1 MSRRSRSPHSAASGP
16 IPEPLAALRPLFE
29 QGLLRQR
36 QPLWRRWQQLVE
48 AARRGE
54 AIDEAVAQL
63 HEQLRQSV
71 DAVAQRLQVR
81 PAIDYPEEL
90 PVSARRDDIA
100 AAIRD
105 HQVVVIAGETGSG
118 KTTQI
123 PKICLELGRG
133 ARGLIGHT
141 QPRRLAARSVA
152 QRIADELKSPLG
164 QAVGCQVRFSDQTS
178 EASYIKLMTDG
189 ILLAEIQQD
198 RFLSRY
204 DTLII
209 DEAHERSLNI
219 DFLLGYL
226 KQLLPR
232 RPDLKLIITSAT
244 IDVAS
249 FSRHFNDA
257 PVIEVSGRTFPVEV
271 HYRPIDE
278 LVAENDLPAAIE
290 AALAELVAAE
300 HGLKGD
306 VLVFLPGER
315 EIRETALQLRKS
327 ELRHLDVI
335 PLYARLSLNEQQR
348 VFDLGKRRGIRVVL
362 ATNVAE
368 TSLTVPGI
376 RYVIDSG
383 LARISRYSFRSK
395 LQRLPIEPVSQASA
409 NQRMGRCGRVGPG
422 ICVRL
427 YSETDFQGR
436 PLFTDAEILR
446 TNLASVILQ
455 LLALRLGDIDS
466 FPFLDKPDPRQ
477 IGDGFTLLDELGA
490 VDDQRQLTAD
500 GRLLARLPV
509 DPRIGRMLLEA
520 TKRGA
525 LREVLTIASA
535 LSVQDP
541 RERPADRQQA
551 ADEQHKRFAHPESD
565 FLAFVSLWDYVEQQR
580 QALSQNQWRKQCE
593 REFLNFMRL
602 REWRD
607 VHHQLR
613 VATQEL
619 GWRENQ
625 EPATVEGVHR
635 ALLAGLL
642 SHVATLDENREYLG
656 TRNRKFRIFPGSAL
670 AKKPPKWI
678 VAGEIVE
685 TTQVFARNVAKI
697 EPGWVLGINDRLL
710 KRRHSEPAWHAK
722 SGRVTALETVTLY
735 GLVISDRERIHFG
748 PVDPVL
754 SREIFI
760 RSALVA
766 GDYRNSAPFLA
777 HNRAIVTGIEE
788 LEEKVRRRDIL
799 ADEEELFRFYD
810 ERIPAE
816 ITTAHAFERW
826 RRDAERDRPQLLFI
840 DRERL
845 MRRAAADVT
854 EAQFPDSIACGD
866 VVFALRYQFEPG
878 SAGDGVNVVVPIAL
892 LNRVPAHRFDW
903 LVPGLLRDKCIAM
916 LKGLPKQWRKPLVPV
931 PETVDRLLPQLV
943 PAERSLDEAL
953 AEVLQKQLR
962 LQIPAE
968 AWREVELESFYR
980 ANFRVLDVNGKLLD
994 QDRDLAA
1001 LKERLHAPM
1010 TQSLQQETRAEF
1022 RREAV
1027 ARWDFGA
1034 LPQKHQFKQA
1044 GVTVTAYPALEDRG
1058 DSVAITLRESPEV
1071 AERESERG
1079 VIRLLQLQS
1088 ADKVKQ
1094 LRKDLLRGNS
1104 VNLQLAGISQRRD
1117 EWIDEILAATY
1128 REVFIAAQ
1136 PLPRSDAEFEAR
1148 LRGGRDRIIAT
1159 AQRYAVLMQQIA
1171 QEYAA
1176 IRSAR
1181 RGGSELAWLPVLQE
1195 IDAQLDLL
1203 FRPGF
1208 ISATPWP
1215 QLQNY
1220 PRYLQSISLRLQ
1232 KLRGH
1237 FARDRELA
1245 RELAP
1250 LQAQLQQLLQREPAL
1265 LQDCPALARYRWL
1278 LEELRVSLFAQA
1290 LGTSEPVSVKRLR
1303 DQWRLALIESGARGR

>member
-1 MSRRSRSPHSAASGP
+1 
-16 IPEPLAALRPLFE
+16 LRPLFE
-29 QGLLRQR
+29 QCRLCER
-36 QPLWRRWQQLVE
+36 QPLWRRWQQLAD
-48 AARRGE
+48 AARRGDDIE
-54 AIDEAVAQL
+54 AASIELRDQL
-63 HEQLRQSV
+63 QQSI
-71 DAVAQRLQVR
+71 DAVAQRLQAR
-81 PAIDYPEEL
+81 PAIEFPEEL

-123 PKICLELGRG
+123 PKICLKLGRG

-178 EASYIKLMTDG
+178 EAGYIKLMTDG

-198 RFLSRY
+198 RRLSRY

-244 IDVAS
+244 IDVES
-249 FSRHFNDA
+249 FSRHFGNA
-257 PVIEVSGRTFPVEV
+257 PVIEVSGRTYPVEV
-271 HYRPIDE
+271 RYRPIDE

-300 HGLKGD
+300 RGLKGD

-327 ELRHLDVI
+327 QIPHLDVI

-348 VFDLGKRRGIRVVL
+348 VFDLSKRRGTRVVL

-427 YSETDFQGR
+427 YSEADFQRR
-436 PLFTDAEILR
+436 PPFTDAEILR

-455 LLALRLGDIDS
+455 LLSLRLGDVDD
-466 FPFLDKPDPRQ
+466 FPFLDKPDARQ
-477 IGDGFTLLDELGA
+477 VADGFTLLDELGA
-490 VDDQRQLTAD
+490 VDEKRQLTQE
-500 GRLLARLPV
+500 GRVLAKLPV

-520 TKRGA
+520 NRRGA
-525 LREVLTIASA
+525 LCEVLIIASA
-535 LSVQDP
+535 LSVQEP
-541 RERPADRQQA
+541 RERPVDKQQA
-551 ADEQHKRFAHPESD
+551 ADELHKRFVNPDSD
-565 FLAFVSLWDYVEQQR
+565 FLAYVALWNYIEQQR

-593 REFLNFMRL
+593 REFLNAMRL

-613 VATQEL
+613 VATQAL
-619 GWRENQ
+619 GWRENH
-625 EPATVEGVHR
+625 EPAPFEAVHR
-635 ALLAGLL
+635 ALLGGLL
-642 SHVATLDENREYLG
+642 SNVASLDENREYLG
-656 TRNRKFRIFPGSAL
+656 TRNRKLRIFPGSAL
-670 AKKPPKWI
+670 AKKLPKWI

-685 TTQVFARNVAKI
+685 TTQVFARSVAKI
-697 EPGWVLGINDRLL
+697 EPQWVLGINDRLL

-735 GLVISDRERIHFG
+735 GLTISDRERVHYG
-748 PVDPVL
+748 PINPVIA
-754 SREIFI
+754 REIFI

-766 GDYRNSAPFLA
+766 GDYRSKAPFLA
-777 HNRAIVTGIEE
+777 HNCAVVSAIEA
-788 LEEKVRRRDIL
+788 LEEKARRRDIL

-810 ERIPAE
+810 ERIPAG

-826 RRDAERDRPQLLFI
+826 RKEAEREQPQLLFI
-840 DRERL
+840 DRARL
-845 MRRAAADVT
+845 MRHAAAEVT
-854 EAQFPDSIACGD
+854 EAQFPDSVTCGD

-878 SAGDGVNVVVPIAL
+878 SVGDGVNVIVPIAL

-903 LVPGLLRDKCIAM
+903 LVPGLLRDKCIAI

-931 PETVDRLLPQLV
+931 PETVDRLLPTMAVADRPLT
-943 PAERSLDEAL
+943 EAL
-953 AEVLQKQLR
+953 AEALQKQLR

-968 AWREVELESFYR
+968 AWREITLEPFYR
-980 ANFRVLDVNGKLLD
+980 ANFRVVDVNGKLLD

-1001 LKERLHAPM
+1001 LKERLHALM
-1010 TQSLQQETRAEF
+1010 TQSLQQETRAGF
-1022 RREAV
+1022 QRDAV
-1027 ARWDFGA
+1027 VRWDFGV
-1034 LPQKHQFKQA
+1034 LPQKHQFQQA

-1058 DSVAITLRESPEV
+1058 DSVAVTLRESPEV

-1094 LRKDLLRGNS
+1094 LRKELLRGNS

-1117 EWIDEILAATY
+1117 EWIDEILTATY
-1128 REVFIAAQ
+1128 REIFVAGQ
-1136 PLPRSDAEFEAR
+1136 PLPRTEAEFEQR
-1148 LRGGRDRIIAT
+1148 LKSGRDRIIAT
-1159 AQRYAVLMQQIA
+1159 AQRYAVLMQQVA
-1171 QEYAA
+1171 QDYAA

-1181 RGGSELAWLPVLQE
+1181 SGGSELAWLPVLQE
-1195 IDAQLDLL
+1195 IDAQLELL
-1203 FRPGF
+1203 FQPGF
-1208 ISATPWP
+1208 ISQTPWP
-1215 QLQNY
+1215 QLQHY
-1220 PRYLQSISLRLQ
+1220 PRYLKAIAARLE

-1250 LQAQLQQLLQREPAL
+1250 LQRQLKQQLERDPGLLQR
-1265 LQDCPALARYRWL
+1265 CPALARYRWL

-1290 LGTSEPVSVKRLR
+1290 LGTVEPVSMKRLR
-1303 DQWRLALIESGARGR
+1303 DQWQRVQAECGARAR